1 MEINIRSSQKCLLDL
16 QKDSPVVCIDCRA
29 ADRLYAHA
37 VQKRARQQAARQAQ
51 EQDTSNL
58 RSPSPRSHAFKRHA
72 PDFFQRQQVLT
83 LLADTTQFPQF
94 SILCMSECSTTSLH
108 TSSKPYVCFPVNAW
122 QYIRPSLQ
130 SSLELGCLVT
140 RSPEA
145 CVVQMIAGLAGKTSI
160 SG

>member
-1 MEINIRSSQKCLLDL
+1 MLPQLFLGNKYQIILIVGSACLLDL
-16 QKDSPVVCIDCRA
+16 QQDSPVVCIDCRA

-51 EQDTSNL
+51 EQDTSNS

-94 SILCMSECSTTSLH
+94 SILCMSECSITSLH
-108 TSSKPYVCFPVNAW
+108 TSSKPYA
-122 QYIRPSLQ
+122 S
-130 SSLELGCLVT
+130 
-140 RSPEA
+140 RSMP
-145 CVVQMIAGLAGKTSI
+145 GNI
-160 SG
+160 SGRVCSPSMS